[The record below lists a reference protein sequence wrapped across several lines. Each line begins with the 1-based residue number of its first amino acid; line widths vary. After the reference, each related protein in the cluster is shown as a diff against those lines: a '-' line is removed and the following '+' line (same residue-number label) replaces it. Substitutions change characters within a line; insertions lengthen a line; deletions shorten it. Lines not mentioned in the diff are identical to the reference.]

1 MHGLK
6 ADGIATD
13 VGFTLL
19 ADKVALM
26 PIGRVDLHSR
36 LRGIDFHGE
45 FGFIVVNPCDG
56 SAEQCFVTAFVTT
69 ASSSAFVM
77 MMTQIVSQL
86 IAVVVTARHAELEVV
101 IIYAVANG

>member
-1 MHGLK
+1 MHCLK
-6 ADGIATD
+6 ADGIAAD
-13 VGFTLL
+13 VWLALL

-26 PIGRVDLHSR
+26 PIGRIDLHGR
-36 LRGIDFHGE
+36 LSGIDFHGE

-56 SAEQCFVTAFVTT
+56 SAEQCIVTAFVTT